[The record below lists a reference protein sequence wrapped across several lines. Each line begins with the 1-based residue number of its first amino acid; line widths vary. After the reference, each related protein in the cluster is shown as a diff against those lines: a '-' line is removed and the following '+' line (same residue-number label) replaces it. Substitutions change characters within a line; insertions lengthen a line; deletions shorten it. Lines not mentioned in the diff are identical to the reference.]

1 MHVPLLIKQALSR
14 TACLLLILP
23 TLALASQPAALSA
36 DDIAWLR
43 RDGFD
48 LDAANLKR
56 LHSLGRQGLLEAQL
70 ADRINDPL
78 PAPINDLLRSYPA
91 LTTPA
96 AELLQNYKERQ
107 EQLKALPDGDAKIA
121 ARKADQQQA
130 NALAEQARA
139 GVLLHAIY
147 GPNQLKEQLVVFW
160 LNHFSVFQG
169 KGQVRIL
176 SADYVEN
183 AIRPH
188 ALGRFQDLLLATLK
202 SPAMLQYLDNA
213 QNAKG
218 KVNEN
223 YARELMEL
231 HTLGVG
237 AGYSQQDV
245 QQLAL
250 ILTGAGLTPLD
261 GRPQNFPPRLQALLV
276 QQGLFQ
282 FNPRRHD
289 FSDKLLLGQPIKG
302 RGFDEI
308 TQAVELI
315 TRQPACARFIS
326 QRLAEYFVADSPPP
340 ALVARMAKT
349 FEDSDGDI
357 AQVMR
362 TLFQAP
368 ELLHSAGGKFKDP
381 QQFVISAVRLAY
393 DGKPL
398 ANARPLINWLNQL
411 GQPLFGRVTPDGW
424 PLVAS
429 AWSSS
434 GQMSKR
440 FEIAR
445 AIGRGDNKLFT
456 AEGSTVAGPGFPLI
470 TTPLFYEA
478 MAPRLSRAT
487 RDALDKA
494 VSPQE
499 WNTFLLSSPD
509 FNNR

>member
-261 GRPQNFPPRLQALLV
+261 GRPQNFPPRLQALRV

-289 FSDKLLLGQPIKG
+289 FSDKLLLGQPVKG

-326 QRLAEYFVADSPPP
+326 QRLRPTALAGSWQPRADC
-340 ALVARMAKT
+340 
-349 FEDSDGDI
+349 
-357 AQVMR
+357 R
-362 TLFQAP
+362 TGPQRHRHPRLAAA
-368 ELLHSAGGKFKDP
+368 SAGG
-381 QQFVISAVRLAY
+381 
-393 DGKPL
+393 
-398 ANARPLINWLNQL
+398 
-411 GQPLFGRVTPDGW
+411 
-424 PLVAS
+424 
-429 AWSSS
+429 S
-434 GQMSKR
+434 G
-440 FEIAR
+440 A
-445 AIGRGDNKLFT
+445 GRGTL
-456 AEGSTVAGPGFPLI
+456 G
-470 TTPLFYEA
+470 
-478 MAPRLSRAT
+478 
-487 RDALDKA
+487 
-494 VSPQE
+494 
-499 WNTFLLSSPD
+499 
-509 FNNR
+509 